1 MSRSGILGI
10 KLNHPAQIVV
20 AAFAVVIFAGTLLLL
35 LPFATTG
42 PGSARPITALFTA
55 TSAVCVTGL
64 ITVDT
69 ATYWSGFGQVV
80 ILVLIQLGGFG
91 IMTLASLA
99 ALFVSHKLGLKSR
112 LLARAETG
120 ALDLGD
126 VRSVLLGVIRFTL
139 VFEVTAAVLLA
150 LRFWFT
156 YDEGVLRSIWLGVFH
171 AVSAFNNAGF
181 ALFSDNLI
189 GFADDPMVLL
199 VIVAAVVAGGLGFPV
214 WLDLRNQRLRWRK
227 WTLHTRLTV
236 VMTVVLLVAGTASFL
251 FVEWDNPDTIG
262 PLGVFDSTI
271 NGIFGAAMP
280 RTAGFNAID
289 YGAALTMVGYY
300 DEREYDL
307 AAQVTMPAVGEYVAP
322 ATTLEVTEDYVDAD
336 GDGAPSIGETAEFS
350 ATVTNEGAYA
360 LTGLALGET
369 AGVAADALAADA
381 SIAAGASLTWNAE
394 HVITAADFAAGTVAY
409 GVSVDADGLETLTD
423 SAAVGPV
430 AFAAFETDLEGVEA
444 GGIVLCTPAG
454 DSVSELERGDAFT
467 VRIGSCD
474 GDAPAAGSRVFIFS
488 EPVLLGDGGDAL
500 TVPTGLELGDHRVA
514 LYGADGALVGWAPLS
529 VVMPVTVEPTEPSE
543 PAGPA
548 APVSQPA
555 DDVADP
561 SDAAA
566 GDEVLSDTGAD
577 PRIGLAATGAASLL
591 LIGMAGVGLSRLA
604 PARARTGTRR

>member
-126 VRSVLLGVIRFTL
+126 VRSVLVGVIRFSL

-181 ALFSDNLI
+181 ALFSDNLM

-236 VMTVVLLVAGTASFL
+236 VMTIVLLVVGTASFL

-262 PLGVFDSTI
+262 PLGVFDSTV
-271 NGIFGAAMP
+271 NGVFGAVTP

-289 YGAALTMVGYY
+289 YGAANPETILFSVLFMF
-300 DEREYDL
+300 
-307 AAQVTMPAVGEYVAP
+307 
-322 ATTLEVTEDYVDAD
+322 
-336 GDGAPSIGETAEFS
+336 IG
-350 ATVTNEGAYA
+350 G
-360 LTGLALGET
+360 G
-369 AGVAADALAADA
+369 
-381 SIAAGASLTWNAE
+381 
-394 HVITAADFAAGTVAY
+394 AAGTAG
-409 GVSVDADGLETLTD
+409 GVKVTT
-423 SAAVGPV
+423 AAVLGLMV
-430 AFAAFETDLEGVEA
+430 WA
-444 GGIVLCTPAG
+444 
-454 DSVSELERGDAFT
+454 ELRGDPDVSRFGR
-467 VRIGSCD
+467 RI
-474 GDAPAAGSRVFIFS
+474 PATAQRQ
-488 EPVLLGDGGDAL
+488 AL
-500 TVPTGLELGDHRVA
+500 A
-514 LYGADGALVGWAPLS
+514 
-529 VVMPVTVEPTEPSE
+529 VVV
-543 PAGPA
+543 
-548 APVSQPA
+548 
-555 DDVADP
+555 
-561 SDAAA
+561 
-566 GDEVLSDTGAD
+566 
-577 PRIGLAATGAASLL
+577 IGLAALFIGNLMLIALSPFDIGETLFEAASAF
-591 LIGMAGVGLSRLA
+591 GTVGLSEGITPFLSDPAQVVLMVLMFLGRVGPITLGTALVLRERERLYRF
-604 PARARTGTRR
+604 PEERPIIG